1 MPNFKQLKQLAVW
14 SWDPGRRAVTLTA
27 IAAVLWVLLWCDW
40 TAWYLLPTW
49 LHSIGFTAAL
59 GVAAYWLH
67 WPRGC
72 ERTLYRGI
80 LSACF
85 IPVWGWL
92 TFASFTLGWYGLG
105 KFFTGAGIATAF
117 VIGLCWAVWYVE
129 RRSRFYEALA
139 REDPNV
145 RSKRWNPLDL
155 AAWYYGA
162 RRKRLDQSALTL
174 VSYCFSFLLVLLIA
188 GQISG
193 CREIYESPFG
203 GGKPKKIQQIVKIQQ
218 VIKRKFVIN
227 PYSSVIFNPP
237 KIEDIKLQIL
247 KVTDN
252 KYRVGYGDDPGA
264 GFATGTAR
272 GKVRFIRLEYS
283 GGDWDQDL
291 ERNADLNMLLQYGI
305 RTTHRVA
312 DRNETRKISQLKNF
326 PARKSPPFVYI
337 TGQRELPIGKG
348 DQGVLREYLTEKH
361 GLLFAD
367 NGGSGGWGG
376 QFIQLMS
383 QVLPTVEPKT
393 IPLDH
398 PIHRVPYEIPFL
410 PYVAPHG
417 GKDAIGWTVEGRL
430 VAYYHPGDIGDAW
443 ADGHAGVSRK
453 IAEYCYQT
461 GVNVMFYAHAE
472 YHKWLTS
479 LEEEERQR

>member
-1 MPNFKQLKQLAVW
+1 MLGAF
-14 SWDPGRRAVTLTA
+14 
-27 IAAVLWVLLWCDW
+27 LWLLLWCDW
-40 TAWYLLPTW
+40 SAWYLLPTW
-49 LHSIGFTAAL
+49 FHWIGFTASLA
-59 GVAAYWLH
+59 GTAYWLH

-80 LSACF
+80 LSAAF
-85 IPVWGWL
+85 VPLWAWL
-92 TFASFTLGWYGLG
+92 TFASFSLGWYALG
-105 KFFTGAGIATAF
+105 VFFTNAGMVTAF
-117 VIGLCWAVWYVE
+117 LIGLCWAVWYVE
-129 RRSRFYEALA
+129 RESRRIADEGEPAA
-139 REDPNV
+139 GR
-145 RSKRWNPLDL
+145 KWNPLDI
-155 AAWYYGA
+155 AASYYSK
-162 RRKRLDQSALTL
+162 RRGKLDQSGLTFL
-174 VSYCFSFLLVLLIA
+174 SYAFAFLIVLFLA

-218 VIKRKFVIN
+218 VIKRKFIIN
-227 PYSSVIFNPP
+227 PFSSVVFNPP
-237 KIEDIKLQIL
+237 PIENIKLQIL

-252 KYRVGYGDDPGA
+252 KYRVGYGDDPGS
-264 GFATGTAR
+264 GFASGTAR
-272 GKVRFIRLEYS
+272 GKVRFIRLEYG

-291 ERNADLNMLLQYGI
+291 DRNSDLNMLLQYGI
-305 RTTHRVA
+305 RTKQRVA
-312 DRNETRKISQLKNF
+312 DRSETRSISQLRNF
-326 PARKSPPFVYI
+326 PAKKSPPFVYI
-337 TGQRELPIGKG
+337 TGQRALAIGKG
-348 DQGVLREYLTEKH
+348 DQEALREYLTEKH

-376 QFIQLMS
+376 QFVELMR
-383 QVLPTVEPKT
+383 QVLPTVEAKL

-453 IAEYCYQT
+453 ITEYCYQT

-472 YHKWLTS
+472 YHKWLAS
-479 LEEEERQR
+479 LAKQDK

>member
-1 MPNFKQLKQLAVW
+1 M
-14 SWDPGRRAVTLTA
+14 
-27 IAAVLWVLLWCDW
+27 LWCDW
-40 TAWYLLPTW
+40 SAWYLLPTW
-49 LHSIGFTAAL
+49 CHWLGFTGGLA
-59 GVAAYWLH
+59 GAAYWLH

-72 ERTLYRGI
+72 DRTLYRGI
-80 LSACF
+80 LGACVL
-85 IPVWGWL
+85 PLWGFL
-92 TFASFTLGWYGLG
+92 TFAAFTLGWYRLG
-105 KFFTGAGIATAF
+105 KVFTAAGLAATF

-129 RRSRFYEALA
+129 RRSRHYESATKGDA
-139 REDPNV
+139 GEGVATR
-145 RSKRWNPLDL
+145 RWNPLDL
-155 AAWYYGA
+155 AAWYYGS
-162 RRKRLDQSALTL
+162 RRKRLDQSGLTFL
-174 VSYCFSFLLVLLIA
+174 SYSLCFLLALFLA

-218 VIKRKFVIN
+218 VIKRKFIIN
-227 PYSSVIFNPP
+227 PYSAVVFNPP
-237 KIEDIKLQIL
+237 PIHDIKLQIL
-247 KVTDN
+247 EVTDN

-264 GFATGTAR
+264 GFATGTNR
-272 GKVRFIRLEYS
+272 GKVRFIRLEYD

-305 RTTHRVA
+305 RTKHRVA
-312 DRNETRKISQLKNF
+312 DRNETRKISQLANF
-326 PARKSPPFVYI
+326 PPRKSPPFVYI
-337 TGQRELPIGKG
+337 TGQRDLNIGKG
-348 DQGVLREYLTEKH
+348 EQKVLREYLTEKH

-376 QFIQLMS
+376 QFLELMRR
-383 QVLPTVEPKT
+383 VLPTVEAKP

-398 PIHRVPYEIPFL
+398 PIHRIPYEIPFL

-461 GVNVMFYAHAE
+461 GTNVMFYAHAE
-472 YHKWLTS
+472 YDKWLRS
-479 LEEEERQR
+479 LEQQEQ